1 MTSRRDFLVGCS
13 VLGTAVAWQPAALW
27 ATAEPAVAL
36 PWEAPS
42 LTTFGREVGTAFRL
56 VQAGPAPV
64 TFCLETAEKLRHA
77 TAGQAERQFSLLF
90 RGGADC
96 SLEQNTYT
104 LEHARLGQLHLFMV
118 PVQLRKD
125 GVRYYEA
132 IFNQAPQQ
140 GAVV

>member
-13 VLGTAVAWQPAALW
+13 VLGIAVALQPSGLW
-27 ATAEPAVAL
+27 ATSEPAVAL
-36 PWEAPS
+36 PLEAPS
-42 LTTFGREVGTAFRL
+42 LSTFGREVGTAFRL
-56 VQAGPAPV
+56 VQAGHPPV
-64 TFCLETAEKLRHA
+64 TFCLEAAEKLRHA

-90 RGGADC
+90 RGTRECA
-96 SLEQNTYT
+96 LEQNTYS
-104 LEHARLGQLHLFMV
+104 LEHTNLGRLDVFIV

-125 GVRYYEA
+125 GVPYYEA